1 MIKPIHLWVGLSCL
15 LILSKGVYTASVQR
29 RETVEHDFDMG
40 PLRCCPR
47 PRDIEELVEECPNL
61 SDNIPC
67 TMTSEQYIAG
77 KVNYIRSIISSYN
90 GTVETSCINNLRDVL
105 CEQSFS
111 SCVIGDDG
119 SHEVQLPSR
128 NTCQDKLSVCPS
140 QPVQLQ
146 DLCMI
151 YERTSDNSPAV
162 NYSVASC
169 RAYNITLAYCTI
181 DWYLPE
187 WTYRYVDEIERDL
200 DKLRGVL
207 NSNTISD
214 DCWSKLMNFR
224 CKSVG
229 RCWAQGD
236 RLEYINSRQDCEEA
250 FAW

>member
-1 MIKPIHLWVGLSCL
+1 MTKPIHLWVGLSCL
-15 LILSKGVYTASVQR
+15 LVLSKGAYTASVQR

-47 PRDIEELVEECPNL
+47 PRNIEECPNL

-67 TMTSEQYIAG
+67 TMTSERYIAG
-77 KVNYIRSIISSYN
+77 KVNYITSIIGNYN
-90 GTVETSCINNLRDVL
+90 TSEKTVETSCINNLRDIL
-105 CEQSFS
+105 CEQSFL
-111 SCVIGDDG
+111 SCVIRDDG
-119 SHEVQLPSR
+119 THEVQLPSR
-128 NTCQDKLSVCPS
+128 NTCQVKLNVCP
-140 QPVQLQ
+140 VHLQ
-146 DLCMI
+146 DFCMI

-181 DWYLPE
+181 DWYFPE
-187 WTYRYVDEIERDL
+187 WTYQYVDEIEREL
-200 DKLRGVL
+200 DSLRGDL
-207 NSNTISD
+207 NANTVSD
-214 DCWSKLMNFR
+214 DCWRKLVDFR
-224 CKSVG
+224 CRSVG